1 MEESTMSVS
10 QIELGRRLKIARET
24 VSLTQDQVGEQV
36 GLSRSAVAQI
46 ELGNRA
52 VSSLELDRLAY
63 LYGRDIRDFLANQF
77 VDENA
82 LLALFRANQDIA
94 DRPETAESLRRCM
107 AVGREL
113 TNLERLVGLDRDLA
127 STVRY
132 SIPPARSRY
141 DAIKQGVAVAE
152 QERRRLAIGDAPVGD
167 ITELLEK
174 QGVRTALVDLP
185 DDVSGLTL
193 VDREVGPFVVVN
205 RNEHIL
211 RRTFSFG
218 HEYAHVV
225 LDCDAKG
232 VISRASD
239 RADLGEVR
247 ANAFAASFLMPEAG
261 VRRYLATLGKGGES
275 RIFAET
281 PADDEDV
288 IAIEARSAPGT
299 QDIQL
304 HDIVLLAA
312 HFGVSRTVV
321 IYRLRNLQLI
331 SDRDVKNL
339 LELEHAGRGRDLAK
353 LLQVQEPDHT
363 EERNRFRYRFLSLAL
378 EAFTRDKISRAKLI
392 ELFATVLE
400 RPQSE
405 IQLGEYGI
413 RADDE
418 PTGISVPV
426 D

>member
-1 MEESTMSVS
+1 
-10 QIELGRRLKIARET
+10 
-24 VSLTQDQVGEQV
+24 
-36 GLSRSAVAQI
+36 
-46 ELGNRA
+46 
-52 VSSLELDRLAY
+52 
-63 LYGRDIRDFLANQF
+63 
-77 VDENA
+77 
-82 LLALFRANQDIA
+82 
-94 DRPETAESLRRCM
+94 M

-132 SIPPARSRY
+132 SLPPARSRY

-152 QERRRLAIGDAPVGD
+152 QERRRLAIGEAPVGD

-174 QGVRTALVDLP
+174 QGVRTALVALP

-205 RNEHIL
+205 RDEHIL
-211 RRTFSFG
+211 RRTFSFA

-247 ANAFAASFLMPEAG
+247 ANAFAASFLMPEVG

-281 PADDEDV
+281 PADDEEV
-288 IAIEARSAPGT
+288 IAMEAGSAPGT

-304 HDIVLLAA
+304 L
-312 HFGVSRTVV
+312 GW
-321 IYRLRNLQLI
+321 
-331 SDRDVKNL
+331 
-339 LELEHAGRGRDLAK
+339 AGR
-353 LLQVQEPDHT
+353 PCP
-363 EERNRFRYRFLSLAL
+363 
-378 EAFTRDKISRAKLI
+378 FTRDRSL
-392 ELFATVLE
+392 
-400 RPQSE
+400 
-405 IQLGEYGI
+405 
-413 RADDE
+413 
-418 PTGISVPV
+418 
-426 D
+426 

>member
-1 MEESTMSVS
+1 
-10 QIELGRRLKIARET
+10 
-24 VSLTQDQVGEQV
+24 
-36 GLSRSAVAQI
+36 
-46 ELGNRA
+46 
-52 VSSLELDRLAY
+52 
-63 LYGRDIRDFLANQF
+63 
-77 VDENA
+77 
-82 LLALFRANQDIA
+82 
-94 DRPETAESLRRCM
+94 
-107 AVGREL
+107 
-113 TNLERLVGLDRDLA
+113 
-127 STVRY
+127 VRY
-132 SIPPARSRY
+132 SLPPARSRY

-152 QERRRLAIGDAPVGD
+152 QERRRLAIGEAPVGD

-174 QGVRTALVDLP
+174 QGVRTALVALP

-281 PADDEDV
+281 PTDDEDV

-392 ELFATVLE
+392 ELFATVLK